1 MKETNLMI
9 QNRLREATVSLE
21 RANMLVCDET
31 WKCDSSV
38 PPFSS
43 IGLIMQGEGTICVN
57 GRPIH
62 PAAGQMYLLP
72 ANTNQSFFTNDKN
85 PYRKY
90 FCHFEITCQ
99 QTDLFELLD
108 IPLCVDAKNVQQA
121 QTLFQDMMR
130 ACDGGD
136 ILSALKGKQAV
147 LNLLCYYLECCPPD
161 SISMIS
167 ESFDSPLSLAIA
179 YVEAHLD
186 RQVTVQEMAA
196 ASGYHTS
203 HFTKLFQARMG
214 MPPGQFILQKRAEK
228 AAHLL
233 TSTEL
238 SISAIADSLG
248 FGSPFYFSN
257 FFKRH
262 TGMTP
267 SLYRSIYRRAYLQK

>member
-21 RANMLVCDET
+21 RASMLVCDET

-57 GRPIH
+57 DRPIH

-72 ANTNQSFFTNDKN
+72 ANTNQSFFTSDKN

-121 QTLFQDMMR
+121 QKIFQNMMC

-136 ILSALKGKQAV
+136 ILSALKAKQAV

-161 SISMIS
+161 SISIIP
-167 ESFDSPLSLAIA
+167 ESFDSPLSLAIS
-179 YVEAHLD
+179 YVEAHLN
-186 RQVTVQEMAA
+186 RQITVQEMAEV
-196 ASGYHTS
+196 SGYHTS
-203 HFTKLFQARMG
+203 HFTKLFQERMG
-214 MPPGQFILQKRAEK
+214 MSPGQFILQKRAEK
-228 AAHLL
+228 AAWLL

-238 SISAIADSLG
+238 SVSAIADSLG